1 LIRSQFRIRWIAL
14 GIAVVLVAFTVVL
27 AVQTRSQPSVPRL
40 VLEHASAPQLNL
52 KTLDGKAVTS
62 AQLRSKTY
70 VVNFFNSWCIPCQQ
84 ETPALKTFYD
94 QHKSEGDFAMLGI
107 IIDDDAPTMRGY
119 VRDRGIGWPVLV
131 DPKGS
136 AALDY
141 GTTGQPE
148 TYVVAPDGVVVC
160 GTLGPSSVA
169 ELNTWLAAAR
179 AGQQCT

>member
-1 LIRSQFRIRWIAL
+1 MIRSQFRIRWIAL

>member
-1 LIRSQFRIRWIAL
+1 MIRSQFRIRWIAL

-119 VRDRGIGWPVLV
+119 VRDRGIAWPVLV